1 MSPYD
6 IINDIIGKS
15 YKEELENNVLKE
27 VSKNPELYKFTI
39 LPILINNPLDLVARA
54 VAVAIDEIEK
64 RPSS

>member
-6 IINDIIGKS
+6 IINDIINKS
-15 YKEELENNVLKE
+15 SKEELESKVLKE
-27 VSKNPELYKFTI
+27 VSENLELYKFAV

-54 VAVAIDEIEK
+54 VAVALEEIEK

>member
-6 IINDIIGKS
+6 VINDIINKS
-15 YKEELENNVLKE
+15 SKEELESSVLKE
-27 VSKNPELYKFTI
+27 VSENPELYKFVI

-54 VAVAIDEIEK
+54 VAVAIDEIDK

>member
-6 IINDIIGKS
+6 VINDIINKS
-15 YKEELENNVLKE
+15 SKDELESSVLKE

-39 LPILINNPLDLVARA
+39 LPILINNPLDLAARA

>member
-15 YKEELENNVLKE
+15 SKEELESNVLKE

-39 LPILINNPLDLVARA
+39 LPILINNPLDLIARA

>member
-6 IINDIIGKS
+6 IINGIISKS
-15 YKEELENNVLKE
+15 SKEELESNVLKE

-39 LPILINNPLDLVARA
+39 LPILINNPLDVVARA
-54 VAVAIDEIEK
+54 VAVAFDKIEK

>member
-15 YKEELENNVLKE
+15 SKEELESNVLKE

-54 VAVAIDEIEK
+54 VAVAVDEIEK